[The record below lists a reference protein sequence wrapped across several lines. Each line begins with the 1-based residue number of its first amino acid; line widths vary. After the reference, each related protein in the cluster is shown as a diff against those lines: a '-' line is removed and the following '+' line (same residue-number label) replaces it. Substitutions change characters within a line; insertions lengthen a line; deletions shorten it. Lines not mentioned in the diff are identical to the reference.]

1 MNMTGRMDILAKLV
15 VTTLILAS
23 CGAKPTEPGGDSW
36 DRLGGDMPIRFSA
49 DLTGPATKT
58 VSPLP
63 AGSFGVF
70 AFYQPGTPGVE
81 AGTWGDGSGWTPN
94 FMFNQKVDF
103 DGTSAYNYAPLRYW
117 PSNPENTITFWAYYP
132 YEDEDTVD
140 PCIKRFRV
148 VNSATDYSST
158 AHNIPNI
165 EYTTDGH
172 TDFLVSDVVTD
183 QVYSDTNVSPAYP
196 NTVGFTFGHAMC
208 WIDFIV
214 RKVDPDDIFEMSL
227 DLLRLD
233 NIYFTGVY
241 NQQLGW
247 IATLGD
253 KESILIFE
261 SDGDPAHKVVLH
273 DHADPLAVPP
283 VELYSLPA
291 SGDPLIMPLP
301 QYLAWTNA
309 SIHVTYTMKRGGG
322 AGVQYVCDVPIGDVH
337 PEWERNMHY
346 TYHININPGNPILFT
361 ATVETWGAEEEVYYY
376 FE

>member
-1 MNMTGRMDILAKLV
+1 MTERLNILAKLV
-15 VTTLILAS
+15 FTTLILAS
-23 CGAKPTEPGGDSW
+23 CVSKRTEPGMDSW

-49 DLTGPATKT
+49 DINGPSTKT
-58 VSPLP
+58 ASLLP

-81 AGTWGDGSGWTPN
+81 AGTWGGGSEWTPN
-94 FMFNQKVDF
+94 FMFNQRVDF

-132 YEDEDTVD
+132 YEDEYTVD
-140 PCIKRFRV
+140 PCIERFRV
-148 VNSATDYSST
+148 VNSADTYSPT
-158 AHNIPNI
+158 AHSIPNI

-172 TDFLVSDVVTD
+172 TDFLVANVVTD

-196 NTVGFTFGHAMC
+196 NTVRFNFNHAMC

-214 RKVDPDDIFEMSL
+214 KKEDPDDLYHIKL
-227 DLLRLD
+227 DVLQIK

-253 KESILIFE
+253 RGNMTIF
-261 SDGDPAHKVVLH
+261 DYDNVPANEIELY
-273 DHADPLAVPP
+273 DHEDPLHEPP
-283 VELYSLPA
+283 VELLSLPA

-301 QYLAWTNA
+301 QYLKWTSA
-309 SIHVTYTMKRGGG
+309 ALHVEYSISLGVG
-322 AGVQYVCDVPIGDVH
+322 APVSYVFDVPIGDIH
-337 PEWERNMHY
+337 DEWERNKHY
-346 TYHININPGNPILFT
+346 TYYVNIKPGNPIMFT
-361 ATVETWGAEEEVYYY
+361 ATVTTWDAEQEVYYT